1 MDATVINIE
10 RNLCMVTLSPASGDV
25 PSLSPCLP
33 TTWAERLIQDSVIY
47 LMETRWVRP
56 VPIRTRIERTGF
68 KQVDVIETKVGNLR
82 VDFYLDRKT
91 RLPIKLITDDYN
103 GISEFTQRMGLTVW
117 LDDYATI
124 DGIKMPGRVAREPKV
139 PTHMLRRDTEYARYK
154 FNVAYEETIFDHPVS
169 KKVKSSDWQPRR
181 ND

>member
-1 MDATVINIE
+1 
-10 RNLCMVTLSPASGDV
+10 
-25 PSLSPCLP
+25 
-33 TTWAERLIQDSVIY
+33 
-47 LMETRWVRP
+47 